1 MKIESIQYHD
11 ERGTFAASFDDGMI
25 IILDN
30 KLDYHNM
37 LSTGLDSYFIRKGK
51 WPSGKNLDNRVL
63 ATRHWIT
70 KNKNRYKKWQ
80 PAHDQT
86 IIKE

>member
-11 ERGTFAASFDDGMI
+11 ERQTFAASFDDGMV
-25 IILDN
+25 IILDD
-30 KLDYHNM
+30 KLEYHNM
-37 LSTGLDSYFIRKGK
+37 LSTGLDSYFMKKGK
-51 WPSGKNLDNRVL
+51 WPKGKNLENRVL

-80 PAHDQT
+80 SAHEQT

>member
-11 ERGTFAASFDDGMI
+11 ERQTFAASFDDGMVV
-25 IILDN
+25 ILDD
-30 KLDYHNM
+30 KLEYRNM

-51 WPSGKNLDNRVL
+51 WPKGKNLDNRVL
-63 ATRHWIT
+63 AVKHWIT

-80 PAHDQT
+80 PAHDQP
-86 IIKE
+86 IIEE